1 MSILTALRHHML
13 KPSTT
18 DTHGFTS
25 NRAISFNEDP
35 ARIVSASGYTL
46 TRVFPLP
53 EGCRTVR
60 VYGGMS
66 NLRHRSS
73 SYIDAE
79 GNFILRLGSN
89 GGAISRPAAAVAI
102 QATIDT
108 DYIDQARIL
117 DNTHHRYIWHGKD
130 APKI

>member
-18 DTHGFTS
+18 DTHGFIA

-35 ARIVSASGYTL
+35 VRIVSASGYTL

-53 EGCRTVR
+53 DGCKSVR

-73 SYIDAE
+73 SFIDAE
-79 GNFILRLGSN
+79 GNFILRLGGH
-89 GGAISRPAAAVAI
+89 GGAIARPAAAVAI
-102 QATIDT
+102 QATIAT
-108 DYIDQARIL
+108 GYIDQARIL
-117 DNTHHRYIWHGKD
+117 DNTRHRYIWHGKD
-130 APKI
+130 APKL